1 MSIDS
6 RSPLAVTRRDQIL
19 DLLCQHGTVR
29 VSELADQ
36 LDVTP
41 MTVRRDIALLAEA
54 GLLRRVHGGATL
66 AADLPR
72 VAAPDAPV
80 ERAPDAVHTAVRR
93 IGMLVPSLDYYWPGV
108 VRGAEE
114 VARSCGLRVMLRGSS
129 YDSDEDRTQIARL
142 LEHGRVDGLIVAPNM
157 TASHAQDTIDWL
169 VGCGVPVVLVEREAV
184 ASFRHQ
190 PLESVVSDHV
200 TGAAVAVRHL
210 VNIGHRR
217 VGLVTSAQSPHSAD
231 VRRGW
236 LQANV
241 EAGLSVADAVDE
253 SLARGPASKVDLA
266 IDEVL
271 DRCLMTGT
279 TALLV
284 RADVEAIGIAQHCER
299 RGLDVPGDLSIVAYD
314 DEVAGLFSPPL
325 TAIHP
330 PRTHIGATAVEL
342 LAARLVDPGRPVHRV
357 VISPTLFVRDSTAE
371 PRAVR

>member
-1 MSIDS
+1 MSIDT

-19 DLLCQHGTVR
+19 DLLRQRGTVR
-29 VSELADQ
+29 ISELADQ

-41 MTVRRDIALLAEA
+41 VTVRRDIAALADQ

-66 AADLPR
+66 AAEAQELT
-72 VAAPDAPV
+72 APGVPA
-80 ERAPDAVHTAVRR
+80 EHARTTGRTAVRR

-114 VARSCGLRVMLRGSS
+114 EARSRNLRVMLRGSS

-142 LEHGRVDGLIVAPNM
+142 LETGRVDGLIVAPNM
-157 TASHAQDTIDWL
+157 TAPHAQETIDWL

-184 ASFRHQ
+184 ASPHHQ

-210 VNIGHRR
+210 VDIGHRR
-217 VGLVTSAQSPHSAD
+217 IGLVTSAQSPHSAD

-236 LQANV
+236 LQANL
-241 EAGLSVADAVDE
+241 EAGLSVADTVDE
-253 SLARGPASKVDLA
+253 SLARGPASSVDQA
-266 IDEVL
+266 IDEIL
-271 DRCLMTGT
+271 DRCLSTGT

-284 RADVEAIGIAQHCER
+284 HADVEAIGIAQHCER

-325 TAIHP
+325 TAVHP
-330 PRTHIGATAVEL
+330 PRTHIGATAVQL
-342 LAARLVDPGRPVHRV
+342 LAARLADPGRPVHRV

-371 PRAVR
+371 PRQLS

>member
-66 AADLPR
+66 AADVPR

-108 VRGAEE
+108 VRGTEE

-157 TASHAQDTIDWL
+157 TAPHAQDTIDWL

-200 TGAAVAVRHL
+200 TGAAVAVRQLGQHRSPS
-210 VNIGHRR
+210 RR
-217 VGLVTSAQSPHSAD
+217 VVDQCPEPAQRGRPSRLAPSQRRGRP
-231 VRRGW
+231 VRRGRGGRV
-236 LQANV
+236 ARPGPGV
-241 EAGLSVADAVDE
+241 EGRPRDR
-253 SLARGPASKVDLA
+253 RGPRPMPHDWHDRPAKSVPTSRRSAS
-266 IDEVL
+266 
-271 DRCLMTGT
+271 RS
-279 TALLV
+279 
-284 RADVEAIGIAQHCER
+284 IAN
-299 RGLDVPGDLSIVAYD
+299 
-314 DEVAGLFSPPL
+314 
-325 TAIHP
+325 
-330 PRTHIGATAVEL
+330 GAVSTCPATF
-342 LAARLVDPGRPVHRV
+342 RS
-357 VISPTLFVRDSTAE
+357 SPTTTRSRDCSAHL
-371 PRAVR
+371 